1 MTDALPL
8 VRDNISAAV
17 AAEVRKRITDG
28 RLAPGARL
36 NEVRL
41 AEQLGVSRTPL
52 REALA
57 RLAHEGALETV
68 PRIGYS
74 VRPLTVDELRQIYA
88 IRPLIEPEALRLAG
102 IPAAARLARLAEINR
117 AIEQEEVAE
126 ARIALDDEFHLEL
139 IDGCPNKVLIDLIK
153 QFIGRTRRYELAYMA
168 DGRNVSV
175 SVRAH
180 RAIVAELRRRK
191 LAAACRALRGNLEA
205 GFEPI
210 AAWLRSRETSS

>member
-1 MTDALPL
+1 VHTDALPL

-28 RLAPGARL
+28 RLAAGERL

-41 AEQLGVSRTPL
+41 SEKLGVSRTPL

-57 RLAHEGALETV
+57 RLAHKGALESV
-68 PRIGYS
+68 PRIGYF
-74 VRPLTVDELRQIYA
+74 VRPLTFDEFAQIYA

-102 IPAAARLARLAEINR
+102 FPTTAQLARLSEVNR
-117 AIEQEEVAE
+117 AIEAE
-126 ARIALDDEFHLEL
+126 RDAEQRIVLDDEFHLAL
-139 IDGCPNKVLIDLIK
+139 IDGCPNRVLIDLVK

-180 RAIVAELRRRK
+180 RTIVAELRRRK
-191 LAAACRALRGNLEA
+191 LARACEALRENLEA
-205 GFEPI
+205 GFQPI
-210 AAWLRSRETSS
+210 AAWLEERA